1 MRKSIIK
8 ITKTV
13 SILAV
18 AGLVL
23 SGCAEPR
30 EKEAKV
36 FVYPSAVLTGITY
49 LNDSAAPDSISL
61 PAVTCKIDNAPAGRP
76 QFNLNKT
83 DIVFVE
89 MVEGGLTRLVAT
101 WNSQPVDKVGPVRSV
116 RPMDADI
123 AAPYGGVFCY
133 SGGVPQFVS
142 LLQETSLYLAD
153 ETSQQSVK
161 PNSFSRTTERPAPHN
176 VVVDM
181 KLLQSQQKDL
191 GAPKPM
197 FVYSKFLP
205 ETQSYDPSTVSSG
218 LSTKDV
224 TVKYPGATS
233 FWSGDGKGSLLRNQ
247 DGKSHEDGASKD
259 QIKAKNVV
267 VLEVEIDSSIVDPK
281 NGVVPRTIM
290 ISGGRAWVFEDG
302 RHVKGTWSKASQTA
316 PIVLLDSTGAP
327 IKLAPGNT
335 WVELMPSTA
344 KITITEGPKL
354 PTPTPSISTS
364 PSP

>member
-1 MRKSIIK
+1 MKK
-8 ITKTV
+8 KTFNLARMV
-13 SILAV
+13 SVLAI

-30 EKEAKV
+30 EEEPEV
-36 FVYPSAVLTGITY
+36 FVYPSAALTGITY

-61 PAVTCKIDNAPAGRP
+61 PAVSCKIDNAPAGRP
-76 QFNLNKT
+76 QFNLNKS

-89 MVEGGLTRLVAT
+89 LVEGGLTRLVAT
-101 WNSQPVDKVGPVRSV
+101 WHSQPVDKVGPVRSV
-116 RPMDADI
+116 RAMDADI

-133 SGGVPQFVS
+133 SGGVPQFIG
-142 LLQETSLYLAD
+142 LLQQTTLYLAD

-161 PNSFSRTTERPAPHN
+161 PNSFSRSSERPAPHN
-176 VVVDM
+176 VIVDM
-181 KLLQSQQKDL
+181 GLLQSQQKDL
-191 GAPKPM
+191 GAPSPM
-197 FVYSKFLP
+197 FVYSTFLP
-205 ETQSYDPSTVSSG
+205 ETQTYEPSTASYGV
-218 LSTKDV
+218 STKDV

-233 FWSGDGKGSLLRNQ
+233 FWKGDGEGNLLRDQ
-247 DGKSHEDGASKD
+247 DGKPHEDGATQD

-267 VLEVEIDSSIVDPK
+267 VLEVEIDSSNIDAK

-302 RHVKGTWSKASQTA
+302 RHVEGTWSKASQTA

-327 IKLAPGNT
+327 LKLAPGNT
-335 WVELMPSTA
+335 WVELMPTSS
-344 KITITEGPKL
+344 KITITPGPAL
-354 PTPTPSISTS
+354 PSPTPSSSTS

>member
-1 MRKSIIK
+1 MSKSMIK

-13 SILAV
+13 SVLAM

-30 EKEAKV
+30 EEEPEAI
-36 FVYPSAVLTGITY
+36 VYASAALTGISY
-49 LNDSAAPDSISL
+49 LSNSAAPDSISL

-123 AAPYGGVFCY
+123 AAPYGGIFCF

-142 LLQETSLYLAD
+142 LLQQTSLYLAD

-161 PNSFSRTTERPAPHN
+161 PNSFSRTTERFAPHN

-181 KLLQSQQKDL
+181 ELLQSQHKEL

-197 FVYSKFLP
+197 FVYSAFLP
-205 ETQSYDPSTVSSG
+205 ETESYEPSTASAG
-218 LSTKDV
+218 KTTTDV

-233 FWSGDGKGSLLRNQ
+233 FWKGDGKGNLLRSQ
-247 DGKSHEDGASKD
+247 DGKPHEDGASED
-259 QIKAKNVV
+259 QVKAKNVV

-302 RHVKGTWSKASQTA
+302 KHIEGTWSKSSQTA
-316 PIVLLDSTGAP
+316 PIILLDSKGSP
-327 IKLAPGNT
+327 IKLSPGNT
-335 WVELMPSTA
+335 WVELMPRTA
-344 KITITEGPKL
+344 KITIS
-354 PTPTPSISTS
+354 PTAE
-364 PSP
+364 

>member
-1 MRKSIIK
+1 MSKSMIK

-13 SILAV
+13 SLLAV
-18 AGLVL
+18 AGLIL

-30 EKEAKV
+30 AEEAEPV
-36 FVYPSAVLTGITY
+36 AYPTAPLTGIAS
-49 LNDSAAPDSISL
+49 LVESAATKNYVL
-61 PAVTCKIDNAPAGRP
+61 PAVTCKVDNAPAGRP

-89 MVEGGLTRLVAT
+89 LVEGGLTRLVAT
-101 WNSQPVDKVGPVRSV
+101 WHSQPVDKVGPVRSV

-123 AAPYGGVFCY
+123 AAPYGGIFCF

-142 LLQETSLYLAD
+142 LLQQTSMYLAD

-161 PNSFSRTTERPAPHN
+161 PNSFSRTSERVAPHN
-176 VVVDM
+176 EVVDM
-181 KLLQSQQKDL
+181 ALLQSQHKDL
-191 GAPKPM
+191 AAPKPM
-197 FVYSKFLP
+197 FTMASFIP
-205 ETQSYDPSTVSSG
+205 ETESYEPSTASSG
-218 LSTKDV
+218 SSTKDV
-224 TVKYPGATS
+224 TVKYAGATS
-233 FWSGDGKGSLLRNQ
+233 FWAGDGKGSLLRTQ
-247 DGKSHEDGASKD
+247 DGKVHEDGVSKD

-267 VLEVEIDSSIVDPK
+267 VLEVAIDTSIKDPK
-281 NGVVPRTIM
+281 NGIVPRTIM

-302 RHVKGTWSKASQTA
+302 RSVEGTWSKADQTA

-344 KITITEGPKL
+344 KITITPGPAL
-354 PTPTPSISTS
+354 PSPTPTTSTS